1 MRRSN
6 GAGSLPAFSMMV
18 AGVLMASAACGSATP
33 VQRDISPAG
42 NAAGDARP
50 AGTAPIAAGSTVTA
64 MTGDLVLVAAPGT
77 VEPVGEGLGDRDQPV
92 VVR

>member
-64 MTGDLVLVAAPGT
+64 MTGDTAPAAA
-77 VEPVGEGLGDRDQPV
+77 GEARRAGAV
-92 VVR
+92 